1 MERRTKMSNG
11 ASSSDNESSPPAA
24 SSTAKSKRNSHLTV
38 VEDAIAQAV
47 GNAVGGAASKASH
60 GEMLKI
66 PAVDPLSEYMASETR
81 RRLDAAAEID
91 LIDVTMEQRKATY
104 DALISKLENE
114 YRRAIDDETN
124 RFSAEW
130 TSFEEQ
136 RRNQQLILTGAE
148 AALKAIEANGRSP
161 GN

>member
-1 MERRTKMSNG
+1 MSNG
-11 ASSSDNESSPPAA
+11 ASSTDNQSSPPAP
-24 SSTAKSKRNSHLTV
+24 SSSAKSKRNSHLTV

-47 GNAVGGAASKASH
+47 GNAVGGPGALATPTDTP
-60 GEMLKI
+60 KI

-81 RRLDAAAEID
+81 RRLDAAAEIE

-104 DALISKLENE
+104 DALINKLENE
-114 YRRAIDDETN
+114 YRRAVDDETN

-136 RRNQQLILTGAE
+136 RRNQQLILAGAE
-148 AALKAIEANGRSP
+148 AALKAIESNGRPSN
-161 GN
+161 G

>member
-1 MERRTKMSNG
+1 MSNG
-11 ASSSDNESSPPAA
+11 ASSTDNTSSPSAPA
-24 SSTAKSKRNSHLTV
+24 SSAKSKRNAHLTV

-47 GNAVGGAASKASH
+47 GNAVGGSGALATSSD
-60 GEMLKI
+60 MPKI

-81 RRLDAAAEID
+81 RRLDAAAEIE

-104 DALISKLENE
+104 DAMINKLENE

-136 RRNQQLILTGAE
+136 RRNQQLILAGAE
-148 AALKAIEANGRSP
+148 AALKAIETNGRQSN
-161 GN
+161 G

>member
-1 MERRTKMSNG
+1 MTNG
-11 ASSSDNESSPPAA
+11 VTPSDNGSASPAA
-24 SSTAKSKRNSHLTV
+24 TSSAAKSKRNSHLSV

-47 GNAVGGAASKASH
+47 GNAVGSASTL
-60 GEMLKI
+60 ELPKI

-81 RRLDAAAEID
+81 RRLDAAGEID

-104 DALISKLENE
+104 DATIAKLEAD

-136 RRNQQLILTGAE
+136 RRNQQLILIGAE
-148 AALKAIEANGRSP
+148 AALKAIESKANSG

>member
-1 MERRTKMSNG
+1 MSNG
-11 ASSSDNESSPPAA
+11 ASSTDNTPAPPAP
-24 SSTAKSKRNSHLTV
+24 SSSAKSKRNGHLTV

-47 GNAVGGAASKASH
+47 GSAVGRAGAPATS
-60 GEMLKI
+60 GDTPKI

-81 RRLDAAAEID
+81 RRLDAAAEIE

-104 DALISKLENE
+104 DALINKLENE

-136 RRNQQLILTGAE
+136 RRNQQLILAGAE
-148 AALKAIEANGRSP
+148 AALKAIESNGRPS
-161 GN
+161 NA

>member
-1 MERRTKMSNG
+1 MSNG
-11 ASSSDNESSPPAA
+11 VTSSDNGSSPPVTGP
-24 SSTAKSKRNSHLTV
+24 SAKSKRNAHLTV

-47 GNAVGGAASKASH
+47 GNAVGPTLS
-60 GEMLKI
+60 ETPKI

-81 RRLDAAAEID
+81 RRLDAAAEIE

-104 DALISKLENE
+104 DAMINKLENE

-136 RRNQQLILTGAE
+136 RRNQQLILIGAE
-148 AALKAIEANGRSP
+148 AALKAIETKSTSAS
-161 GN
+161 

>member
-1 MERRTKMSNG
+1 M
-11 ASSSDNESSPPAA
+11 P
-24 SSTAKSKRNSHLTV
+24 
-38 VEDAIAQAV
+38 
-47 GNAVGGAASKASH
+47 
-60 GEMLKI
+60 KI

-81 RRLDAAAEID
+81 RRLDAAAEIE

-104 DALISKLENE
+104 DALINKLENE

-136 RRNQQLILTGAE
+136 RRNQQLILAGAE
-148 AALKAIEANGRSP
+148 AALKAIEANGRQSN
-161 GN
+161 G

>member
-1 MERRTKMSNG
+1 MSNG
-11 ASSSDNESSPPAA
+11 ATSSDSGSSAAAQSA
-24 SSTAKSKRNSHLTV
+24 SSKAKRNAHLTV

-47 GNAVGGAASKASH
+47 GNPVSH
-60 GEMLKI
+60 SMATDTPKI

-81 RRLDAAAEID
+81 RRLDAAAEIE

-104 DALISKLENE
+104 DAVIAKLESD
-114 YRRAIDDETN
+114 YRRAVDDETN

-136 RRNQQLILTGAE
+136 RRNQQLILVGAE
-148 AALKAIEANGRSP
+148 AALKAIEAKSSSTAG
-161 GN
+161 